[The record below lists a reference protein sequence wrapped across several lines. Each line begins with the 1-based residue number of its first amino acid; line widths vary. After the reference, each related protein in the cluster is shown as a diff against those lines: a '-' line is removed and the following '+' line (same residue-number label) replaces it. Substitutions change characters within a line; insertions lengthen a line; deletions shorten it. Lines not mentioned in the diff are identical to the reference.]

1 MEAIADAHNVDMVMA
16 DGTSVRAHHSAT
28 TLKKR
33 PAPLF
38 GSLTGRIRDDNS
50 CTYKSG
56 WVAYPI

>member
-1 MEAIADAHNVDMVMA
+1 MEAIADANNVDMVMV

-38 GSLTGRIRDDNS
+38 RSLTGRIRNENT
-50 CTYKSG
+50 CTYQSE
-56 WVAYPI
+56 WVADPI